1 MASGLPLYRHGDA
14 QSRIVRVLWV
24 PTTDGEPVIVDLG
37 GTSGRAFPTFGQPLK
52 VGDEITVTR
61 IGQTLQVGSIIRRPT
76 TTPPDTDSTS
86 GGA

>member
-1 MASGLPLYRHGDA
+1 MASGLPVYRHSGA
-14 QSRIVRVLWV
+14 QLSVVRVLWV

-37 GTSGRAFPTFGQPLK
+37 GTSGRAFPAFGQSLK
-52 VGDEITVTR
+52 VGDEITITR

-76 TTPPDTDSTS
+76 TTPPDTDSTT